1 MGLEEWEARHP
12 LLRNFRALSLHEKDF
27 PHEKMEVVEDHCPA
41 EDPLLRRTP
50 MRDVSSVRVDWELE
64 VWEPQ
69 TCSCGNNGIRVVLD
83 VREWE

>member
-1 MGLEEWEARHP
+1 MGPEEQEAQHP
-12 LLRNFRALSLHEKDF
+12 LLRNLLTLSLHEEDL
-27 PHEKMEVVEDHCPA
+27 PCEKLEAGEDWA
-41 EDPLLRRTP
+41 REQDPLLRRAP

-64 VWEPQ
+64 VWESQ